1 MSNLKYYQAI
11 KRVHA
16 KPMKRCDYNLYKG
29 WVLPADENPAD
40 DGYLVIYNKDTPQHH
55 ESWSP
60 KSVFDKGYYELP
72 TELDPQLQ
80 PMEQ

>member
-16 KPMKRCDYNLYKG
+16 KPMKRGYYNLYKG

-60 KSVFDKGYYELP
+60 KSVFDNGYYELP

>member
-16 KPMKRCDYNLYKG
+16 KP
-29 WVLPADENPAD
+29 
-40 DGYLVIYNKDTPQHH
+40 
-55 ESWSP
+55 
-60 KSVFDKGYYELP
+60 VFDNGYYELP